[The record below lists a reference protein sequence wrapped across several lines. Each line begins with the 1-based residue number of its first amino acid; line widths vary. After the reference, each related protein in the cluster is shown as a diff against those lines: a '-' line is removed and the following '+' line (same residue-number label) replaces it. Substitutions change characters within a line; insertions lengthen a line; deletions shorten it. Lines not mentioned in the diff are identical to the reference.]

1 MNTRFARIGTLPL
14 FLSLAA
20 FVTVRGA
27 HAQAVEA
34 PPVKMGLWQTEAST
48 TMPGMENMPA
58 GHGGGKHTT
67 ISQGCLTPETWKS
80 DFQRIQNPRD
90 SSCKI
95 SNQHQDSH
103 SLSFDET
110 CTSDQYN
117 TTSHFEGLFD
127 NDEHMH
133 GSGKVQ
139 ITGAAFPQGMTMN
152 MTLTSHYLGA
162 SCGDVKPGEGKVIRH
177 E

>member
-14 FLSLAA
+14 LLSLSA
-20 FVTVRGA
+20 FVAVRGV
-27 HAQAVEA
+27 HAQSAEA
-34 PPVKMGLWQTEAST
+34 PPVKMGLWQTETST
-48 TMPGMENMPA
+48 SMPGMENMPA
-58 GHGGGKHTT
+58 GHGKRTT
-67 ISQGCLTPETWKS
+67 VTQGCLTPDTWKS
-80 DFQRIQNPRD
+80 EFQRIQNAQ
-90 SSCKI
+90 SSNCKV
-95 SNQHQDSH
+95 SNTRQDSH

-117 TTSHFEGLFD
+117 TTAHFEGLFD

-139 ITGAAFPQGMTMN
+139 ITGAASPQGMTMN

-162 SCGDVKPGEGKVIRH
+162 SCGNVKPGEGKVIRH